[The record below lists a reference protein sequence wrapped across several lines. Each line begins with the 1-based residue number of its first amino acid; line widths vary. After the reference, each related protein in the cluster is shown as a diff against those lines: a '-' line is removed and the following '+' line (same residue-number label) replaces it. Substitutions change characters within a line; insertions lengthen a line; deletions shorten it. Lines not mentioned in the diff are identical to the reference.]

1 MNKTPDRKKGYIR
14 AYHTQTLFSYFI
26 KIADILSELG
36 GGGRKLGGESYRV
49 EKLKLK
55 KGHESKL

>member
-36 GGGRKLGGESYRV
+36 GGEENWEGRVTG
-49 EKLKLK
+49 
-55 KGHESKL
+55 

>member
-36 GGGRKLGGESYRV
+36 GGEKIGRGELQGRKIKTG
-49 EKLKLK
+49 
-55 KGHESKL
+55 KGP